1 MCIRDRG
8 YEISGSDL
16 VETNTTRRLE
26 KIGIRV
32 FYFHDKKV
40 IEGADVLVVSSA
52 IEIDNP
58 ELIAAA
64 ESQIPVVPRAEMLGE
79 LMRYRHGIAVSG
91 THGKTTTTSMI
102 TDIFEQAG
110 FMPTFVIGGQLNSAG
125 LNARLGKGK
134 YLIAE
139 ADESDASFR
148 YLHPMIAVVTNI
160 DKDHLGTYDND
171 FNKLKTGFLEFLGKL
186 PFYGLSLIHI

>member
-1 MCIRDRG
+1 
-8 YEISGSDL
+8 
-16 VETNTTRRLE
+16 
-26 KIGIRV
+26 
-32 FYFHDKKV
+32 
-40 IEGADVLVVSSA
+40 
-52 IEIDNP
+52 
-58 ELIAAA
+58 
-64 ESQIPVVPRAEMLGE
+64 
-79 LMRYRHGIAVSG
+79 
-91 THGKTTTTSMI
+91 
-102 TDIFEQAG
+102 
-110 FMPTFVIGGQLNSAG
+110 MPTFVIGGQLNSVG

-186 PFYGLSLIHI
+186 PFYGSVIACLDDPVVKDLLPLFKRRTITYGITEEADFRANIVSSASFEFFVERRFVGTDLEVELSVPGKHNVLNALAAIAVASEENIAE